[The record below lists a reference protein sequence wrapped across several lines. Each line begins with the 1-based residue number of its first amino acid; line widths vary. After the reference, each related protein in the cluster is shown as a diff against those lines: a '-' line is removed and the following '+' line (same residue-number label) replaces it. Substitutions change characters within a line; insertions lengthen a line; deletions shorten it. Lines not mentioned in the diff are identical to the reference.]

1 MNVYYD
7 LHMHSCL
14 SPCGADDMT
23 PNNLVNMAALA
34 GLQVIAVADHNTTK
48 NVPAATKVG
57 QQVGVLV
64 VPAMELT
71 TKEDIHVL
79 CLLPD
84 LGSAEAFR
92 EYVYARLPQ
101 RKNRPKAFGN
111 QFVMDENDEII
122 EEETQ
127 ILKFG
132 SSIGIYETKELLE
145 QFGFDVEELGPSLAV
160 RQAPFDVDMGQI
172 EETLAEIAGK
182 LLSGARVDPN
192 AARDEVLH
200 TMACKAAIKGG
211 WHTSEK
217 ELERLVKAVMAG
229 EVKYCPHGRPVAI
242 ELTKKELEKQFKRA

>member
-1 MNVYYD
+1 MKVFYD

-48 NVPAATKVG
+48 NVPAAMAVG
-57 QQVGVLV
+57 REAGVLV

-84 LGSAEAFR
+84 PETAEDFR
-92 EYVYARLPQ
+92 KYVYERLPQ

-132 SSIGIYETKELLE
+132 SSIGIYETRRLLE
-145 QFGFDVEELGPSLAV
+145 DFHGLAVPAHIDRASFSLIGVMGNVDPDMGFHVYETTPGCDREALMEKYHFRGGFISNSDAHDLIAIQDAERTLDVEKMSPKGVIEAV
-160 RQAPFDVDMGQI
+160 RRLGEPF
-172 EETLAEIAGK
+172 A
-182 LLSGARVDPN
+182 S
-192 AARDEVLH
+192 
-200 TMACKAAIKGG
+200 
-211 WHTSEK
+211 
-217 ELERLVKAVMAG
+217 
-229 EVKYCPHGRPVAI
+229 
-242 ELTKKELEKQFKRA
+242 